1 MKILK
6 CENEEEFIT
15 LTATYLYNDKVV
27 GWLDGPSEYGPRALG
42 ARSILANPA
51 RKDIKDHINQKI
63 KYREAWRPFAPIVL
77 EEYYE
82 DWFDLDRSAPYM
94 LLSAQVE
101 EHQRSIVPG
110 ITHEDGSSRPQTVS
124 SKQNPRIHRL
134 LTEFYNQT
142 SCPMLLNTSFNA
154 KEPIVE
160 TPQDAINTFISTN
173 LDVLAMGLYIIEK
186 TEKTEYV
193 N

>member
-82 DWFDLDRSAPYM
+82 DWFDT
-94 LLSAQVE
+94 
-101 EHQRSIVPG
+101 IC
-110 ITHEDGSSRPQTVS
+110 SSR
-124 SKQNPRIHRL
+124 R
-134 LTEFYNQT
+134 
-142 SCPMLLNTSFNA
+142 
-154 KEPIVE
+154 
-160 TPQDAINTFISTN
+160 TPKKYSTRN
-173 LDVLAMGLYIIEK
+173 YSRRW
-186 TEKTEYV
+186 
-193 N
+193 